1 MVIYLLFLIFSA
13 TMGDGT
19 YGSGVNVNALPKA
32 VTRGPIG
39 NSQITSIAAGASH
52 SVVVAS
58 GRVYTWGTNSLGA
71 LGDASVTNPSPG
83 TLYILFIYISYS
95 NYSKID

>member
-1 MVIYLLFLIFSA
+1 
-13 TMGDGT
+13 MGDGT
-19 YGSGVNVNALPKA
+19 YGSGVNVNSLPKA

-39 NSQITSIAAGASH
+39 NSQITSIAAGGAH
-52 SVVVAS
+52 SIVVAS

-71 LGDASVTNPSPG
+71 LGDGSVTTPSPSK
-83 TLYILFIYISYS
+83 LYLLVIYISYS